1 MCVYIAC
8 VIIWYV
14 LVSVY
19 SFMQSALMVDP
30 HPGTEEDQMC
40 IGLALVEV
48 GHLDETGSHYS
59 LVPLCYISTE
69 WLFTPSERR
78 SSSTF

>member
-1 MCVYIAC
+1 MCVYSMC

-19 SFMQSALMVDP
+19 SSMQSALMVDP
-30 HPGTEEDQMC
+30 HPVTEEDQMC

-48 GHLDETGSHYS
+48 GHLDETSSYCS

-69 WLFTPSERR
+69 WLFTPS
-78 SSSTF
+78 